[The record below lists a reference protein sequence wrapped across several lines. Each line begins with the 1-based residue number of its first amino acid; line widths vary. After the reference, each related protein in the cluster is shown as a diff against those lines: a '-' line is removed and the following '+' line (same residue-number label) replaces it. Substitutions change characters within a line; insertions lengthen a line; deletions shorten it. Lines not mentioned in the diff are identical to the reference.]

1 MAGIDRHSGARQP
14 NPHQRLSQ
22 ARQSTISGLENGQL
36 AAHICVMRKVHV
48 GMPMVEVTAPDGSKS
63 LWAAAVAPGSAVDA
77 VKKMIP
83 PNHLAILSNRR
94 LPIGPQTE
102 GV

>member
-1 MAGIDRHSGARQP
+1 MGNSQRIFAG
-14 NPHQRLSQ
+14 
-22 ARQSTISGLENGQL
+22 
-36 AAHICVMRKVHV
+36 MRKVHV
-48 GMPMVEVTAPDGSKS
+48 GMPMIEVTAPDGSKS

-83 PNHLAILSNRR
+83 PNHVAILSNRR

-102 GV
+102 DMRRGEVRKVEP